1 MSLRSWSS
9 IDCKSDIFLTVRLTQ
24 ASEFDINEDKNSEAR
39 KIFAV
44 WKKNLP
50 KHNSL
55 SIWTTVVEAPI
66 PLLVLS
72 FMFASHFEFGCKTS
86 PKYFHSITFFMQC
99 LSDSTS
105 VRSQTVEMTSLS
117 LFKVQVSMWLSGHM
131 ILTQPICIWT
141 HFSLPKVS
149 FFRFVCALR

>member
-1 MSLRSWSS
+1 MGVFLWADRMSLRSWSS

-39 KIFAV
+39 KIFAA

-72 FMFASHFEFGCKTS
+72 FMLNYH
-86 PKYFHSITFFMQC
+86 
-99 LSDSTS
+99 
-105 VRSQTVEMTSLS
+105 
-117 LFKVQVSMWLSGHM
+117 
-131 ILTQPICIWT
+131 
-141 HFSLPKVS
+141 
-149 FFRFVCALR
+149 